1 MALRDGMKI
10 KPKRDPLEE
19 ERKWWD
25 KGGAQNENNK
35 PLPAKHHFAHSAVR
49 SRLYDTLLTLGCNS
63 NSLIL
68 EVGCGTGED
77 AVYVQKASKNIVG
90 VDISNTALKKFRANG
105 FEGIMANTGVL
116 PFPDGLFDY
125 IMCSGL
131 LHHLVGQGDLK
142 TYLAEFVRVT
152 KPGGYVIALEP
163 NVFNHSGLLMNI
175 FNSIKPGI
183 TGLVPHER
191 ALSPIY
197 LAGVFKKAGLDE
209 VKYIA
214 SSYVWNRYP
223 LFISKFIYAHDASIR
238 FKKPFSLFGWFEI
251 IYGRKTLD
259 HLP

>member
-1 MALRDGMKI
+1 MEI

-19 ERKWWD
+19 ERNWWD
-25 KGGAQNENNK
+25 RGGPQNNKDK
-35 PLPAKHHFAHSAVR
+35 PLPARHHFAHAAVR
-49 SRLYDTLLTLGCNS
+49 SRLYDALLELGCNS

-68 EVGCGTGED
+68 EVGCGAGED
-77 AVYVQKASKNIVG
+77 AVYVQKASKNIIG
-90 VDISNTALKKFRANG
+90 VDVSPTALKQFKANG
-105 FEGIMANTGVL
+105 FEGILANTGNL
-116 PFPDGLFDY
+116 PFPDCSFDY

-131 LHHLVGQGDLK
+131 LHHLVGQGDLT
-142 TYLAEFVRVT
+142 TYLLEFVRVT

-197 LAGVFKKAGLDE
+197 LRNIFTKAGLE
-209 VKYIA
+209 GANYVA

-223 LFISKFIYAHDASIR
+223 LFISKFIHAHDASIR
-238 FKKPFSLFGWFEI
+238 FMKPFNLFGWFEI

-259 HLP
+259 HPA